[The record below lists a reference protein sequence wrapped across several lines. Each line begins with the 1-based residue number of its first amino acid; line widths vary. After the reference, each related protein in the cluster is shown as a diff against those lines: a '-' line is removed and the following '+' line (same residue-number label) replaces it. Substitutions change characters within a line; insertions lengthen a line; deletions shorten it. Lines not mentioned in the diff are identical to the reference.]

1 MDTYTLSAILVVIV
15 SYLLGSVPTA
25 YLAAKFNRVDIFS
38 IGSGNMGA
46 TNVVRA
52 LGCAWGIGVLL
63 LDIGKGIAA
72 IYISR
77 QIMGDSKAAATT
89 ISAISVIVGHNWSL
103 FATLLTGTIRG
114 GKGAATAF
122 GTLVMIAPLHIL
134 VIMTLLAG
142 LVVAI
147 TRYVSL
153 AVLMAFSLAM
163 VWLFVLIV
171 QQELESGFLIYLLL
185 LTALMLVRFKG
196 NIQRL
201 LEGTER
207 RFGEHT

>member
-38 IGSGNMGA
+38 VGSGNMGA

-63 LDIGKGIAA
+63 LDISKGIAA